1 MSCAKKKIKETKLC
15 IGDLNSLIQ
24 IQERRLPQI
33 TDVEDSEPSF
43 IFTTILSTWS
53 AVETVR
59 GTSRFS
65 NVNIEGLTTHLFWI
79 RYNPNLSIPE
89 NGNTFVLFKS
99 RYFRIIRVTN
109 SNEQDEWLMIEASDR
124 GDAIEQASTL

>member
-1 MSCAKKKIKETKLC
+1 MSCAKKKIKDVKLC

-24 IQERRLPQI
+24 IQERRLPEI
-33 TDVEDSEPSF
+33 TDIDDPEPSF
-43 IFTTILSTWS
+43 VFTTILSTWS
-53 AVETVR
+53 AVETIR

-65 NVNIEGLTTHLFWI
+65 NVNIEDSTTHLFWI

-89 NGNTFVLFKS
+89 NGNTFILFKG

-109 SNEQDEWLMIEASDR
+109 SNEQDEWVMIEASDR
-124 GDAIEQASTL
+124 GDITEQAAVI